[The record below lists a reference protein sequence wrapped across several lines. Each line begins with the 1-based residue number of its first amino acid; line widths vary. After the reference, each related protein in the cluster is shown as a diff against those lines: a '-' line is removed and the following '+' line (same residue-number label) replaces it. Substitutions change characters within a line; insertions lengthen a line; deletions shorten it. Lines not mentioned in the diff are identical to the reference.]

1 MTDSTASRLVNDT
14 DQNEEPVTDIERD
27 ETAAVVADPDGD
39 VAAIDETDSVVAG
52 PDGDVAAIEETET
65 VVAAADG
72 GEAVIEETESVVVA
86 EESAGDPAPDVDP
99 AAETDDR
106 TDPDFVVTPIFTARH
121 PSPLTPEAS
130 PNGEWLAYFIE
141 TATDG
146 LQLWLSPTDGGDPQ
160 QVELPF
166 TPVVE
171 RDPDSGRLI
180 RGPQWSPDGG
190 AIALT
195 GEVEG
200 EDRTGIWII
209 PSPVQSHAQPTLV
222 AAQPDEGEGAD
233 ESGAEPAAGDGTEA
247 STAEAP
253 ADDEAADA
261 AAVPEI
267 RTVKVDNFD
276 PASVVEVAE
285 PVAAAGSIEEGNA
298 NVVQAA
304 TASSSAAPIE
314 THLLT
319 WGPGSE
325 RSPRWSPDGN
335 IIAFVS
341 NRDGRDTIALATAG
355 GDEPTIAELLTWSSA
370 DDREP
375 VWSRDGRFL
384 AFTRQRTDGPEH
396 ADIYLYSPESGELTN
411 LTETKASAV
420 RHSLDWVAGRNL
432 VAYVT
437 QDGDWLSISVINA
450 DNKAGWA
457 VTRESGDKTEPRF
470 HPTEARLVYVRSEGF
485 ATVCCE
491 RGLHASGAV
500 ALDPSEG
507 VVHSPRWL
515 MGKKVVY
522 GFSAPQ
528 KPFGFLVQENLAS
541 SERTP
546 LQTPD
551 VPNTSGV
558 TFRHPVPFEFP
569 IGDDEQFSG
578 MLYRVGDDA
587 TGESAAVTYLPDGPL
602 AIRRADFNLEEQA
615 LAQGGLN
622 IFTPVL
628 HGSTG
633 FGKGVEDDLAD
644 LSATEIEVSDIAEAG
659 WALGEAEGI
668 DPNRLALVGVGYGA
682 TLALLTAGARPG
694 IYSAVVAID
703 PITEWSIELGEC
715 TPSWRNWVTTQY
727 GMPLTHPD
735 RYALRTPS
743 TFAAVI
749 DVPVILV
756 STAGAPVYRQ
766 AQTELLAGW
775 LAEVGVPFEELG
787 VPDEPL
793 TATLERVGHKLATL
807 LGGNTSDVETSDPT
821 AEAPVG

>member
-1 MTDSTASRLVNDT
+1 MTDSTASHPVNDT
-14 DQNEEPVTDIERD
+14 ELNDDPMTTTELD
-27 ETAAVVADPDGD
+27 EIVVSDRSGE
-39 VAAIDETDSVVAG
+39 V
-52 PDGDVAAIEETET
+52 EETT
-65 VVAAADG
+65 VV
-72 GEAVIEETESVVVA
+72 ESVTTTGSEASEAEGDTETGEDAEPEFVA
-86 EESAGDPAPDVDP
+86 
-99 AAETDDR
+99 
-106 TDPDFVVTPIFTARH
+106 TPIFATQH
-121 PSPLTPEAS
+121 PTPLTPEAS
-130 PNGEWLAYFIE
+130 PNGEWLAYLIE
-141 TATDG
+141 TPADG
-146 LQLWLSPTDGGDPQ
+146 VQLWLSPTDGGEPQ
-160 QVELPF
+160 QVELAF
-166 TPVVE
+166 VPVVE
-171 RDPDSGRLI
+171 RDPDTGRLI
-180 RGPQWSPDGG
+180 RGPQWSPDGT

-200 EDRTGIWII
+200 EQRTGIWII
-209 PSPVQSHAQPTLV
+209 PSPVHSLAQPTLV
-222 AAQPDEGEGAD
+222 AAQPDEGEP
-233 ESGAEPAAGDGTEA
+233 AEDAGEQPAAGDGTGAAATPDE
-247 STAEAP
+247 AEAAEP
-253 ADDEAADA
+253 AQA
-261 AAVPEI
+261 PEI
-267 RTVKVDNFD
+267 RTVKVDSFD
-276 PASVVEVAE
+276 PDSVVEVAE
-285 PVAAAGSIEEGNA
+285 PVDTAAATVEEGQA

-304 TASSSAAPIE
+304 VASDADRLPIE
-314 THLLT
+314 PHLLT

-396 ADIYLYSPESGELTN
+396 ADIFLYSPESGELTN
-411 LTETKASAV
+411 LTETKGSAV

-515 MGKKVVY
+515 MGKKVAY

-546 LQTPD
+546 LQIPD
-551 VPNTSGV
+551 EPNTSGV
-558 TFRHPVPFEFP
+558 SFRHPAPFEFA
-569 IGDDEQFSG
+569 IGEDEQFSG
-578 MLYRVGDDA
+578 MLYRVGDD
-587 TGESAAVTYLPDGPL
+587 TSGDGPAVTYLPDGPL

-615 LAQGGLN
+615 LATAGLN
-622 IFTPVL
+622 VFTPVL

-633 FGKGVEDDLAD
+633 FGKGVEEDLAD

-668 DPNRLALVGVGYGA
+668 DPDRLALVGVGYGG

-715 TPSWRNWVTTQY
+715 DPSWRNWITTQY

-766 AQTELLAGW
+766 AQTELLAAW
-775 LAEVGVPFEELG
+775 LTEAGVAFEELG

-793 TATLERVGHKLATL
+793 TATLERVSHKLAALTN
-807 LGGNTSDVETSDPT
+807 GTSPASGHQPE
-821 AEAPVG
+821 EAPVG

>member
-1 MTDSTASRLVNDT
+1 MTDTTSSRRVSDT
-14 DQNEEPVTDIERD
+14 DQTQDATTGMEREDAVLTDDAGDLLVTDVDASVTMTTGAD
-27 ETAAVVADPDGD
+27 EPAGDDPDP
-39 VAAIDETDSVVAG
+39 AG
-52 PDGDVAAIEETET
+52 AGF
-65 VVAAADG
+65 
-72 GEAVIEETESVVVA
+72 
-86 EESAGDPAPDVDP
+86 SA
-99 AAETDDR
+99 
-106 TDPDFVVTPIFTARH
+106 TPLFATFH
-121 PSPLTPEAS
+121 PIPRTPEAS
-130 PNGEWLAYFIE
+130 PNGEWLAYLLE
-141 TATDG
+141 TPAEG
-146 LQLWLSPTDGGDPQ
+146 VRLWLSPTDGGAPQ
-160 QVELPF
+160 VVELPF

-171 RDPDSGRLI
+171 CDPDTGRFL
-180 RGPQWSPDGG
+180 RGPQWSPDG
-190 AIALT
+190 ATIALT
-195 GEVEG
+195 GSVEG

-209 PSPVQSHAQPTLV
+209 PSPVHSQAVPTLV
-222 AAQPDEGEGAD
+222 AVQPDEGEGSGDGEAATPAD
-233 ESGAEPAAGDGTEA
+233 GDGTGA
-247 STAEAP
+247 AP
-253 ADDEAADA
+253 AASDESPET
-261 AAVPEI
+261 PEI
-267 RTVKVDNFD
+267 RTVQVDGTD
-276 PASVVEVAE
+276 PESVVQVVE
-285 PVAAAGSIEEGNA
+285 PVDAPVDGDDGAASREEGSA
-298 NVVQAA
+298 PIVVP
-304 TASSSAAPIE
+304 TAAPTRDPDAPARE
-314 THLLT
+314 PHLLT

-335 IIAFVS
+335 LIAFVS
-341 NRDGRDTIALATAG
+341 HRDGRDTIALATAT

-384 AFTRQRTDGPEH
+384 AFTRQRGDGPEH
-396 ADIYLYSPESGELTN
+396 ADIYLYAPETGELTN
-411 LTETKASAV
+411 LTESKASAV

-515 MGKKVVY
+515 EGKRVAY

-541 SERTP
+541 AERTP
-546 LQTPD
+546 LQIPG
-551 VPNTSGV
+551 VPSISGV
-558 TFRHPVPFEFP
+558 TFRQPVPFEFP
-569 IGDDEQFSG
+569 IGPDEQFSG
-578 MLYRVGDDA
+578 MLYRI
-587 TGESAAVTYLPDGPL
+587 GEEGAAESPAITYLPDGPL

-615 LAQGGLN
+615 LAQGGFN
-622 IFTPVL
+622 VFTPVL

-633 FGKGVEDDLAD
+633 FGKGVEGDLAD

-659 WALGEAEGI
+659 WALGEASGI
-668 DPNRLALVGVGYGA
+668 DAGNLVLVGVGYGA
-682 TLALLTAGARPG
+682 TLALLTVGARPG

-715 TPSWRNWVTTQY
+715 PPSWRNWVSQQY

-743 TFAAVI
+743 TFAAVT
-749 DVPVILV
+749 DVPVVLV
-756 STAGAPVYRQ
+756 TTATAPVYRQ
-766 AQTELLAGW
+766 AQTELLAAW
-775 LAEVGVPFEELG
+775 LTSTGVAFEELG

-793 TATLERVGHKLATL
+793 TATLERVSHKLAA
-807 LGGNTSDVETSDPT
+807 LGGGSLPTGDPAV
-821 AEAPVG
+821 AEAPPVG